1 MHKRASSTR
10 EATRSKS
17 SACGRDSGVTGFA
30 GATEPLKASQAPH
43 ATNPASTIWMT
54 VTIVE
59 TNASMVRLPQVT
71 GDIQKQELEPA
82 DAAHEL
88 LDGRRGPG
96 RLAQLAMHGRKRRK
110 DRGELLRHVPGG
122 FARCGEEEFDA
133 RARIADLDEQV
144 IEAVHGAQA
153 TPARRPA

>member
-1 MHKRASSTR
+1 M
-10 EATRSKS
+10 
-17 SACGRDSGVTGFA
+17 A
-30 GATEPLKASQAPH
+30 GD
-43 ATNPASTIWMT
+43 
-54 VTIVE
+54 VE
-59 TNASMVRLPQVT
+59 Q
-71 GDIQKQELEPA
+71 QELEAA

-88 LDGRRGPG
+88 LHGGHANR

-153 TPARRPA
+153 TRAPTPA